1 MEVNV
6 KSSLPVFSLTFET
19 QILTMKIQFS
29 GAARTVT
36 GSKHLLVLDNGIK
49 IMLDCGMYQGLAAKG
64 EELNRAFDFNPW
76 EIDYLIL
83 SHAHIDHSGL
93 LPYWVKNGFKG
104 KIICSHATK
113 DLCKIMLAD
122 TAHIQENDLRFVNK
136 RRLNRGE
143 KPLHPMYDSTD
154 VIDTL
159 LLMEGVSYHT
169 PYQVCEGVMLH
180 FTFIGHI
187 LGSACVNLSINEKDK
202 ITRFCFTGDI
212 GRTNGQLLKNP
223 EAFPQADYIIT
234 ESTYGDRLHQ
244 DIKDTE
250 EKLLSVVI
258 NTCVK
263 KKGKLIIPAFS
274 LGRTQEM
281 VYALDKMENKGLLPR
296 INVYVD
302 SPLSVSATNIMRKHT
317 ECYNEELL
325 EYIKTDADPFGFNRL
340 IYIQDVSISKSLNN
354 LDEPCIIISASGMM
368 EAGRIKHHLANNVS
382 NPKNTV
388 LVVGYC
394 EPNSLGARIR
404 NKDKF
409 VRIYSEEY
417 PLNADVEIMDSY
429 SAHGDYNEMIGYL
442 SCQDKSQVKEIFLVH
457 GEYSTQQAYRDRLIN
472 EGFAKVSIPE
482 RGDVVELSI

>member
-1 MEVNV
+1 
-6 KSSLPVFSLTFET
+6 
-19 QILTMKIQFS
+19 MKIQFS

-36 GSKHLLVLDNGIK
+36 GSKHLVMLDNGTK
-49 IMLDCGMYQGLAAKG
+49 ILLDCGMYQGLGQPG
-64 EELNRAFDFNPW
+64 EGLNRAFDFNPW

-93 LPYWVKNGFKG
+93 IPYWVKNGFKG
-104 KIICSHATK
+104 KIFCTYATK

-122 TAHIQENDLRFVNK
+122 TAHIQENDLRFLNK
-136 RRLNRGE
+136 RRIKKGE
-143 KPLHPMYDSTD
+143 KPLKPLYDSTD

-159 LLMEGVSYHT
+159 LQMQGVDYNT
-169 PYQVCEGVMLH
+169 TVNVCEGVELS

-187 LGSACVNLSINEKDK
+187 LGSGCVNLKVTEGEKQ
-202 ITRFCFTGDI
+202 TRFCFTGDI
-212 GRTNGQLLKNP
+212 GRANSQLLKNP
-223 EAFPQADYIIT
+223 EAFPQADYIVT

-244 DIKDTE
+244 DMKDTE
-250 EKLLSVVI
+250 EKLLSVVMD
-258 NTCVK
+258 TCVK

-274 LGRTQEM
+274 LGRTQEL
-281 VYALDKMENKGLLPR
+281 VFALDKMENKGLLPK

-302 SPLSVSATNIMRKHT
+302 SPLSVSATDIMRKHT
-317 ECYNEELL
+317 ECFNTELL

-340 IYIQDVSISKSLNN
+340 TYIQDASVSKTLNN

-382 NPKNTV
+382 NPKNTI

-409 VRIYSEEY
+409 VHIYGEDY
-417 PLNADVEIMDSY
+417 PLNAGVEIMDSY
-429 SAHGDYNEMIGYL
+429 SAHGDYTEMINYL
-442 SCQDKSQVKEIFLVH
+442 SCQNKSQVKEIFLVH
-457 GEYSTQQAYRDRLIN
+457 GEYETQQAYREKLMK
-472 EGFAKVSIPE
+472 EGYSKVSIPE
-482 RGDVVELSI
+482 RGYVAELV

>member
-1 MEVNV
+1 
-6 KSSLPVFSLTFET
+6 
-19 QILTMKIQFS
+19 MKIQFS

-36 GSKHLLVLDNGIK
+36 GSKHLLLLDNGTK
-49 IMLDCGMYQGLAAKG
+49 ILLDCGMYQGLAAKG

-76 EIDYLIL
+76 DIDYLIL

-93 LPYWVKNGFKG
+93 LPYWVKNGFRG
-104 KIICSHATK
+104 KIICTDATK

-136 RRLNRGE
+136 RRIKHGE
-143 KPLHPMYDSTD
+143 KVLKPMYDSTD
-154 VIDTL
+154 VIDTML
-159 LLMEGVSYHT
+159 QMEGIPFHK
-169 PYQVCEGVMLH
+169 PYKVCDGVELT

-187 LGSACVNLSINEKDK
+187 LGSGCVNLKITEENK

-212 GRTNGQLLKNP
+212 GRANAQLLKNP
-223 EAFPQADYIIT
+223 EAFPQADYILT
-234 ESTYGDRLHQ
+234 ESTYGDRLHE
-244 DIKDTE
+244 DMKDTE

-274 LGRTQEM
+274 LGRTQEL
-281 VYALDKMENKGLLPR
+281 VFALDKMENKGLLPK

-302 SPLSVSATNIMRKHT
+302 SPLSVSATDIMRKHT
-317 ECYNEELL
+317 ECFNSELL
-325 EYIKTDADPFGFNRL
+325 EYIKTDADPFGFGRL
-340 IYIQDVSISKSLNN
+340 TYIQDVSVSKSLNES
-354 LDEPCIIISASGMM
+354 DEPCIIISASGMM
-368 EAGRIKHHLANNVS
+368 EAGRIKHHLANTVS
-382 NPKNTV
+382 NPKNTI

-409 VRIYSEEY
+409 VRIYSEDY

-429 SAHGDYNEMIGYL
+429 SAHGDYKEMIHFLG
-442 SCQDKSQVKEIFLVH
+442 CQDKAQVKGIFLVH
-457 GEYSTQQAYRDRLIN
+457 GEYETQQNYREKLLK
-472 EGFAKVSIPE
+472 EGFKNVHIPE
-482 RGDVVELSI
+482 RGEVVELVV